1 MEACFD
7 FGGPV
12 NKTMSTFVN
21 GLMVDG
27 VLEPEAVK
35 FVGSMIPPFG
45 IAISCLLTRNKYT
58 KAEKE
63 ALKAAVPMGFCM
75 ITEGVIPIAAR
86 DLVRVVFSCV
96 CGSAVAGGLSM
107 MWGCGSPVPHGGML
121 SVPLFTNPAKFC
133 LALAIGSVITGVIL
147 SLLKKPVTEEDESFE
162 DLGTE
167 TGAASDDGEI
177 KIETF

>member
-1 MEACFD
+1 
-7 FGGPV
+7 
-12 NKTMSTFVN
+12 
-21 GLMVDG
+21 
-27 VLEPEAVK
+27 
-35 FVGSMIPPFG
+35 MIPPFG

-107 MWGCGSPVPHGGML
+107 MWGMRLTQYPHGGML

-167 TGAASDDGEI
+167 TGAASDDGRS
-177 KIETF
+177 K